1 MMQTY
6 KNKAEEQESLDFS
19 AEFQKLK
26 SEKVEEAT
34 TREIS
39 VHFAAG
45 CGCGKKYYE
54 TTLRISEG
62 VPLDNGDY
70 VSKDYVKFLKKTYGN
85 SSIEIIY

>member
-19 AEFQKLK
+19 AEFNKLK
-26 SEKVEEAT
+26 SEKVEKAS

-39 VHFAAG
+39 VFFAVG
-45 CGCGKKYYE
+45 CGCGGDYRR

-62 VPLDNGDY
+62 VPLDNEHYVTEDEIRDMKRRYGD
-70 VSKDYVKFLKKTYGN
+70 

>member
-6 KNKAEEQESLDFS
+6 KNKAEEQEGLDFS
-19 AEFQKLK
+19 AEFNKLK
-26 SEKVEEAT
+26 SEKVEKAS

-39 VHFAAG
+39 VQFAVG
-45 CGCGKKYYE
+45 CGCGGDYRT

-62 VPLDNGDY
+62 VPLNNGDY
-70 VSKDYVKFLKKTYGN
+70 VTRDEIKRLKQDYGK

>member
-39 VHFAAG
+39 VQFATG
-45 CGCGKKYYE
+45 CGCGGDYHE

-70 VSKDYVKFLKKTYGN
+70 VSEKYIKNLRREYGD